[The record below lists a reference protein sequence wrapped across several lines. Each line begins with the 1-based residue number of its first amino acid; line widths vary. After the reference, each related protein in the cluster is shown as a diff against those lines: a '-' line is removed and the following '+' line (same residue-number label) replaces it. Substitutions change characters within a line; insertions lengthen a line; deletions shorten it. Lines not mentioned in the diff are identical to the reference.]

1 MGAGQAGFAVDN
13 FRAEPSRSP
22 TGARSIVARRQVL
35 LEHGWT
41 GIGADRTIAN
51 VGLAPR
57 GRVLGLP
64 AVA

>member
-22 TGARSIVARRQVL
+22 TGARSIVDRRQVL
-35 LEHGWT
+35 LEHWT
-41 GIGADRTIAN
+41 GKGADCTIAN

-64 AVA
+64 AAA